1 MLAKQIKILRIKA
14 GMSQSQLA
22 EKLSVSPSAVGM
34 YEQGRRVPSVDLL
47 ILLARLFNV
56 SLDYLIIGAE
66 VHSSIT
72 SERIAETKNNCQY
85 SAYCPLCNL
94 MFGFDN
100 DTGNSILIDKRKV
113 GL

>member
-1 MLAKQIKILRIKA
+1 MLAKQIKILRINA

-22 EKLSVSPSAVGM
+22 EKLNVSPSAVGM

-66 VHSSIT
+66 VRNAIT
-72 SERIAETKNNCQY
+72 NEKT
-85 SAYCPLCNL
+85 
-94 MFGFDN
+94 
-100 DTGNSILIDKRKV
+100 
-113 GL
+113 